1 MWWDCSWRR
10 AIAVATALFVFSS
23 LMTALAA
30 GGHTGVAH
38 ASAVPGSGTTV
49 PGTKT
54 SPFAHRAESEP
65 VITNDSA
72 LALDNNRLL
81 HGGESTSHDVQ
92 APEVIT
98 RALAPPKTTA

>member
-30 GGHTGVAH
+30 AGHTGVAH
-38 ASAVPGSGTTV
+38 ASAVPESGTTV

-65 VITNDSA
+65 VITNDIA
-72 LALDNNRLL
+72 LALDNNGLL
-81 HGGESTSHDVQ
+81 QGEENITFEGQ
-92 APEVIT
+92 APEVFT
-98 RALAPPKTTA
+98 RA